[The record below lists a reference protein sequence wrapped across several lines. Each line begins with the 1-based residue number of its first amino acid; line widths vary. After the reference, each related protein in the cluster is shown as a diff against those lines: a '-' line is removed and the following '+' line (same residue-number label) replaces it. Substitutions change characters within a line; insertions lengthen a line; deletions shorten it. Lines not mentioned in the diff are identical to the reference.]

1 VVEDTGPLVV
11 GFFRGLLP
19 VWRLSTFFSLSSEL
33 DVKLC
38 NTGEKS
44 SDVLV
49 GSAKLLL
56 VLPVLGFEV
65 DQLPVGLQLD
75 TFVSGN

>member
-1 VVEDTGPLVV
+1 VVVDTGSLVV
-11 GFFRGLLP
+11 LLFRRLLP

-33 DVKLC
+33 
-38 NTGEKS
+38 NIEFSHTREES

-56 VLPVLGFEV
+56 VLPVLSFEV
-65 DQLPVGLQLD
+65 DQLPVRLQLD
-75 TFVSGN
+75 TFVSGD